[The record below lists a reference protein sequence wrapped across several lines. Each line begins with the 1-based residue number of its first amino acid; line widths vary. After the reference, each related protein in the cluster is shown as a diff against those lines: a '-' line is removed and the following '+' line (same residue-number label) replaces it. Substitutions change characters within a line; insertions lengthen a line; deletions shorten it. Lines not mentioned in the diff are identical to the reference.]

1 MEPIQHS
8 HYQPRKKNSAKVNV
22 TISLVIHGLIF
33 AAGAYWAAHEGVLGK
48 KLQELSVGLIPKE
61 KKPDPEK
68 TKEVKTDAPKK
79 VDTAKTAEQTKPVPT
94 AAAKFVP
101 PPAA

>member
-1 MEPIQHS
+1 MEEFQHS
-8 HYQPRKKNSAKVNV
+8 HHQPRKKNSAKVNV

-61 KKPDPEK
+61 KKPEEQK
-68 TKEVKTDAPKK
+68 KAETKSDQPKK
-79 VDTAKTAEQTKPVPT
+79 VETAKTAEQAKPTP
-94 AAAKFVP
+94 APAAKFVP
-101 PPAA
+101 